1 MIVSEILDCCGAKP
15 RSTGMFLLGKHL
27 SNFVARPVLELI
39 DFPFKEL
46 TDTSLPDLTFEM
58 AILR

>member
-1 MIVSEILDCCGAKP
+1 
-15 RSTGMFLLGKHL
+15 MFLLGKHL